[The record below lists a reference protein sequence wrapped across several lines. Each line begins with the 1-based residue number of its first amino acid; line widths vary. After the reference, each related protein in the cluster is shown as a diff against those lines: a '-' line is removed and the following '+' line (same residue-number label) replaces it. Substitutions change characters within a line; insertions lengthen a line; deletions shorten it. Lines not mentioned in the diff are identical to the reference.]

1 MAYGAVEAPRGAA
14 HRPLLRMLGFFGL
27 SVAGVLS
34 MFLVEGRLKA
44 PAAATAAVALDA
56 EVDLTM
62 DASAE
67 SRPPNIV
74 LITLDDVG
82 LNDLGFMSTDLKGVT
97 PRMDAMASQ
106 GIRLTNYYGQSLCT
120 PARTALMSGKF
131 GHRTGV
137 EDALAFELAFN
148 SNFSVP
154 LRHKLLPAH
163 LKDAGYATYGV
174 GKWNVGFCNDAYLP
188 TSRGFDRFLGYHSS
202 GVDYY
207 AWTVPALW
215 IGAYSQDM
223 GGVAAVDMLNMTA
236 AGDGASTYEAATP
249 PETRD
254 GLPNYYTDLLFRD
267 EALRARAEHRRTQP
281 DTPLFLW
288 YAPHGPHS
296 DKASWPPRELVDD
309 DTWSLLGDLKKSLSR
324 ERLGFA
330 LALSATD
337 GSIGA
342 IVDALSAD
350 GPLFVAVSSDN
361 GADPCAAQFSGSN
374 YPYMGGKKTF
384 YEGGVHLPAFVWA
397 NDASGLMAAPGART
411 AALQG
416 VRGSSFAGLMHHVDW
431 VATLSSVAGRADHD
445 FIDADYDSVDQY
457 AALLSGERADR
468 YRPLYLTLRA
478 NPTVVVDDGYKV
490 LYRAR
495 KSAAVAPDGVDA
507 DSCDAFHNVAEIEK
521 QYFNLKR
528 DPYEENNTF
537 TDSPALHEVVLKTAA
552 EVYADEA
559 NHPSP
564 PFSPPLM
571 DYVHGD
577 IEVAFEAY
585 GNTLVPWGCEAYH

>member
-1 MAYGAVEAPRGAA
+1 MDRTLRIWSIDDPARKECAGMLSKNNDGHAEVITAVCPLTMGDAKYFVSGSMDAHLKVWNSSGGCDFTQKCNGAILALDATQDPAGKAVVVIGLVDGTVE
-14 HRPLLRMLGFFGL
+14 LRQPDLGFKLRSTL
-27 SVAGVLS
+27 SNKFSVGHNGSHVPRR
-34 MFLVEGRLKA
+34 GRLKA

-120 PARTALMSGKF
+120 PARTALMSG
-131 GHRTGV
+131 
-137 EDALAFELAFN
+137 N
-148 SNFSVP
+148 
-154 LRHKLLPAH
+154 
-163 LKDAGYATYGV
+163 
-174 GKWNVGFCNDAYLP
+174 
-188 TSRGFDRFLGYHSS
+188 
-202 GVDYY
+202 
-207 AWTVPALW
+207 
-215 IGAYSQDM
+215 QDM

-457 AALLSGERADR
+457 AALSGERADR

-537 TDSPALHEVVLKTAA
+537 TDSPALHEVPA
-552 EVYADEA
+552 
-559 NHPSP
+559 
-564 PFSPPLM
+564 
-571 DYVHGD
+571 
-577 IEVAFEAY
+577 
-585 GNTLVPWGCEAYH
+585 CEARF

>member
-44 PAAATAAVALDA
+44 PAAAAAVALDA

-281 DTPLFLW
+281 DTPMFLW

-384 YEGGVHLPAFVWA
+384 YEGGVHLPAF
-397 NDASGLMAAPGART
+397 
-411 AALQG
+411 G

-457 AALLSGERADR
+457 AALLTGERADR

-478 NPTVVVDDGYKV
+478 NPTVVVDDGYK
-490 LYRAR
+490 
-495 KSAAVAPDGVDA
+495 
-507 DSCDAFHNVAEIEK
+507 IEK

>member
-131 GHRTGV
+131 GHRTG
-137 EDALAFELAFN
+137 
-148 SNFSVP
+148 
-154 LRHKLLPAH
+154 LLPAH

-236 AGDGASTYEAATP
+236 NGDGASTYEAATP

-281 DTPLFLW
+281 DTPMFLC
-288 YAPHGPHS
+288 
-296 DKASWPPRELVDD
+296 
-309 DTWSLLGDLKKSLSR
+309 R

-384 YEGGVHLPAFVWA
+384 YEGGVHLPAFV
-397 NDASGLMAAPGART
+397 AS
-411 AALQG
+411 
-416 VRGSSFAGLMHHVDW
+416 GSSFAGLMHHVDW

-457 AALLSGERADR
+457 AALLTGERADR

-507 DSCDAFHNVAEIEK
+507 DSAT
-521 QYFNLKR
+521 R
-528 DPYEENNTF
+528 
-537 TDSPALHEVVLKTAA
+537 STASRRSRSGA
-552 EVYADEA
+552 
-559 NHPSP
+559 S
-564 PFSPPLM
+564 
-571 DYVHGD
+571 
-577 IEVAFEAY
+577 
-585 GNTLVPWGCEAYH
+585 T

>member
-1 MAYGAVEAPRGAA
+1 MGDAKYFVSGSMDAHLKVWNSSGGCDFTQKCNGAILALDATQDPAGKAVVVIGLVDGTVE
-14 HRPLLRMLGFFGL
+14 LRQPDLGFKLRSTL
-27 SVAGVLS
+27 SNKFSVGHAHVPRR
-34 MFLVEGRLKA
+34 GRLKA

-188 TSRGFDRFLGYHSS
+188 TSSGFDRFLGYHSS

-236 AGDGASTYEAATP
+236 AGDGASTCEATP
-249 PETRD
+249 PGGD

-267 EALRARAEHRRTQP
+267 EALRARAAPADAAGHAP
-281 DTPLFLW
+281 VPL
-288 YAPHGPHS
+288 
-296 DKASWPPRELVDD
+296 
-309 DTWSLLGDLKKSLSR
+309 
-324 ERLGFA
+324 
-330 LALSATD
+330 
-337 GSIGA
+337 
-342 IVDALSAD
+342 
-350 GPLFVAVSSDN
+350 
-361 GADPCAAQFSGSN
+361 FSGSN

-397 NDASGLMAAPGART
+397 NDASGLMAAPART

-416 VRGSSFAGLMHHVDW
+416 VRGSFAGLMHHVDW

-445 FIDADYDSVDQY
+445 FIDADYDSV
-457 AALLSGERADR
+457 
-468 YRPLYLTLRA
+468 
-478 NPTVVVDDGYKV
+478 

-495 KSAAVAPDGVDA
+495 KSAAVAPDGVSGLVA
-507 DSCDAFHNVAEIEK
+507 AFHNVAEIEK
-521 QYFNLKR
+521 Q
-528 DPYEENNTF
+528 
-537 TDSPALHEVVLKTAA
+537 
-552 EVYADEA
+552 
-559 NHPSP
+559 
-564 PFSPPLM
+564 
-571 DYVHGD
+571 
-577 IEVAFEAY
+577 
-585 GNTLVPWGCEAYH
+585 

>member
-44 PAAATAAVALDA
+44 PAAAAAFALDA

-131 GHRTGV
+131 GHRTG
-137 EDALAFELAFN
+137 
-148 SNFSVP
+148 
-154 LRHKLLPAH
+154 LLPAH

-374 YPYMGGKKTF
+374 YPCMGGKKTF

-457 AALLSGERADR
+457 AALLSERADR

-537 TDSPALHEVVLKTAA
+537 TDSPALHEVVLQTAA